1 MNFFRSE
8 EHLNNWIHYDP
19 NSADQVTQ
27 TLEEF
32 MERFSNPRFKER
44 GRSDYISWKQSL

>member
-8 EHLNNWIHYDP
+8 EHLVNWIHYDP
-19 NSADQVTQ
+19 NSNEQVIQ

-32 MERFSNPRFKER
+32 MDRFSNPRFKER
-44 GRSDYISWKQSL
+44 VRSDYISWKESL

>member
-8 EHLNNWIHYDP
+8 EHLTKWDHYDP
-19 NSADQVTQ
+19 NSKEQVVQ

-32 MERFSNPRFKER
+32 MSRFSNPRFKER
-44 GRSDYISWKQSL
+44 GRPDYISWKDSL